1 MLKTVAVIIVAG
13 FAFVFSAS
21 AQSTALATSLSA
33 ATKLESI
40 QNESGSII
48 VVGSA
53 NVGSINGL
61 LGTRVSVENREITN
75 IGSRR
80 QELGIFVEV
89 RESAHVGICYVDL
102 EEIAPLLR
110 ALDYLASMQPSITRL
125 DNFHASYRT
134 RGGLD
139 VSTDS
144 SAAVKGAIAI
154 GPTRAPVTL
163 VELRNFSELLAK
175 AKAQLEVSKNTQSA
189 H

>member
-1 MLKTVAVIIVAG
+1 MIGEGITRMLKTVAVIIVAG

-80 QELGIFVEV
+80 QEV
-89 RESAHVGICYVDL
+89 RLFFRGRGNSA
-102 EEIAPLLR
+102 P
-110 ALDYLASMQPSITRL
+110 
-125 DNFHASYRT
+125 
-134 RGGLD
+134 
-139 VSTDS
+139 
-144 SAAVKGAIAI
+144 
-154 GPTRAPVTL
+154 
-163 VELRNFSELLAK
+163 
-175 AKAQLEVSKNTQSA
+175 
-189 H
+189 